1 MVFLALVSF
10 TPVSVRADDDPVD
23 LELGGEGAVSW
34 DIGDIQPGSSG
45 TKTVTLHNS
54 GYEGGSVTIWISD
67 IVAGEGT
74 NPESET
80 GDTAEPGELDG
91 YLLFG
96 LSCSRLS
103 TNLSLPTTI
112 EGLPQSPAD
121 PSHIEVSPLNAGKT
135 VTVVWEWEFPETGE
149 PQNDAQGDS
158 LSFTINYALE
168 QLPSGGGGDSGGGG
182 SSYQWLEIDILG
194 EVTMAKLSSSGRFLH
209 TYVASDP
216 TGRHSLEFTK
226 GTRVTC
232 DGGKVPRRIEMTPS
246 QETFSVPAGTTMVA
260 EAYELTGCGARSRP
274 CSVSLNKPATLTLS
288 YDPVR
293 LPENVSS
300 VFIAFHDE
308 EGNWIELACPP
319 NSAAEHAQ
327 VSALV
332 SHTST
337 YGILADLRLLR
348 QVLPPPDHL
357 PLVPAAFEVAD
368 LIITPTETE
377 VPGPVTISVGITNT
391 GELRGSYELVLT
403 IDGETEAIRE
413 ISLGGGESTR
423 VSFTVAE
430 NEPGTYVVVIATV
443 TGEFTV
449 TVPQPSPAWIVT
461 YWWLL
466 LVAALV
472 IALICFLTRE
482 LRRSP

>member
-1 MVFLALVSF
+1 MAFLALVSF

-34 DIGDIQPGSSG
+34 DIGNIQPGSSG

-54 GYEGGSVTIWISD
+54 GYKGGSVTIWISD

-96 LSCSRLS
+96 LSCSHLS

-121 PSHIEVSPLNAGKT
+121 PSYIEVSPLNAGETLT
-135 VTVVWEWEFPETGE
+135 VIWEWEFPETGE

-182 SSYQWLEIDILG
+182 PSYRWLEIDILG

-216 TGRHSLEFTK
+216 AGRHSLEFTK

-246 QETFSVPAGTTMVA
+246 QETFSVPPGTTMVA

-274 CSVSLNKPATLTLS
+274 CSVSLNKPAILTLS

-293 LPENVSS
+293 LPPNASS

-308 EGNWIELACPP
+308 EGGWVELARPSD
-319 NSAAEHAQ
+319 SATQQAR

-337 YGILADLRLLR
+337 YGILAELWLLS
-348 QVLPPPDHL
+348 QVLPPPDH
-357 PLVPAAFEVAD
+357 PSLVPAAFEVTD
-368 LIITPTETE
+368 LVIVPAETE
-377 VPGPVTISVGITNT
+377 VPGPVTISAAVRNT
-391 GELRGSYELVLT
+391 GELQGNYQLVLR
-403 IDGETEAIRE
+403 INGETEAIRE
-413 ISLGGGESTR
+413 ISLGAGKSTR
-423 VSFTVAE
+423 VPFTVTE
-430 NEPGTYVVVIATV
+430 SEPGTYVVVIATV
-443 TGEFTV
+443 TGEFTL
-449 TVPQPSPAWIVT
+449 TVPQPPPAWIVT

-472 IALICFLTRE
+472 IALVCILTRE